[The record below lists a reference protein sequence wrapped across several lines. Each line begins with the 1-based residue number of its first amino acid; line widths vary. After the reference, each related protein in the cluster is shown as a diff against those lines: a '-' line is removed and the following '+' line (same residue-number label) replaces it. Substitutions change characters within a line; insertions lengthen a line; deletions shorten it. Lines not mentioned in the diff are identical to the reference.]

1 MDTLTRIEF
10 HSKVVPGAVATF
22 RRASATSRARF
33 LDILAESRVRI
44 RDLYRQRKPL
54 DEEFGAA
61 RTKANTEAKAEV
73 DRLIEAEGVTRAEAE
88 ARVPVKVDFPDEK
101 FVEWSDF
108 TDEIS
113 RLERQTGGWGTLRSL
128 LVSIEGY
135 TLGGKVP
142 TAEELIAEAPCELT
156 DELVSAANEIAS
168 LSPTERGESPWPG
181 TSVQA
186 AAGPK
191 SDTTAA
197 AAGSA
202 PASA

>member
-1 MDTLTRIEF
+1 MDVLTRIEF
-10 HSKVVPGAVATF
+10 HSKVAPGAVATF

-33 LDILAESRVRI
+33 LDTLAESRVRI

-54 DEEFGAA
+54 DDEFQAERSRA
-61 RTKANTEAKAEV
+61 MAEAKIEV
-73 DRLIEAEGVTRAEAE
+73 DQLIEAEGITRADAE
-88 ARVPVKVDFPDEK
+88 ARVTVKTNFPDDK
-101 FVEWSDF
+101 FLEWSDL
-108 TDEIS
+108 TDEIT
-113 RLERQTGGWGTLRSL
+113 RLERQSGGWGTLRSL

-135 TLGGKVP
+135 TLGGKTP

-156 DELVSAANEIAS
+156 DELVTAANEIAS

-181 TSVQA
+181 TSAQA

-197 AAGSA
+197 AAEST